1 MARQLLEAGENT
13 ADVAVAT
20 GFADQSHLHRHFRRT
35 LDLTPREYARRFHR
49 MRQTVVPPEEYT
61 RSPSWSHLASPASP

>member
-1 MARQLLEAGENT
+1 
-13 ADVAVAT
+13 
-20 GFADQSHLHRHFRRT
+20 
-35 LDLTPREYARRFHR
+35 